1 MANSAQNP
9 ARTRGGN
16 LFLRTAAFSA
26 LVTILTLI
34 AFGIRFVLHERTTL
48 YHHLQ
53 DRGRI
58 IANALEPVMVGALE
72 SGDSAEA
79 ENQVSRMLRLES
91 LRYVVV
97 TLETGESYLMN
108 DDGLRQL
115 NLTGKWLPS
124 SPSEA
129 EPGIRANPFG
139 QNEVYHYSHLVR
151 NKSDQAWIHVGLSTD
166 QYQESL
172 RDLFQI
178 VFDLAIPGLLIGF
191 LASFI
196 FANRLIKPIG
206 QLKRFA
212 KQIAAG
218 DLEAQVDIKTN
229 TELGLL
235 GDTMNQMVG
244 DLRQMGDREK
254 ETVAQEARLREHEI
268 LLKEIHHRVKNNL
281 QVLSSLLRMQARR
294 ASAEEMKAMLKES
307 EARIRSMGLIHEKLY
322 QSNSLSTI
330 DFKSYVDTLANQLLR
345 MHRLGETRLDL
356 KVDIDDVQLPLDTAM
371 PCGLI
376 INELISNSLKYAF
389 QGREQGCIHV
399 RLDRQIDR
407 SYHMRVADDGIGM
420 PVDKADHRK
429 GSLGMNLV
437 HMLVDQLNGE
447 VEFKNGQG
455 TTADIRFRE
464 IEYTNRI

>member
-1 MANSAQNP
+1 MVNP
-9 ARTRGGN
+9 AQQPVRTRGGN

-34 AFGIRFVLHERTTL
+34 AFGIRFVLHERNTL

-53 DRGRI
+53 DRGRT
-58 IANALEPVMVGALE
+58 IANALEPVAVGAID
-72 SGDSAEA
+72 SGEFDEA
-79 ENQVSRMLRLES
+79 EKQFLRMLRHEA
-91 LRYVVV
+91 LRYVVL
-97 TLETGESYLMN
+97 TLQTGESHLITN
-108 DDGLRQL
+108 DGIRSLA
-115 NLTGKWLPS
+115 LTGRWLPS
-124 SPSEA
+124 SPNEA
-129 EPGIRANPFG
+129 DPGIHANPFG
-139 QNEVYHYSHLVR
+139 QNEVYHYSHLGR
-151 NKSDQAWIHVGLSTD
+151 SKSQPVWIHVGLSTD
-166 QYQESL
+166 EYQESL

-218 DLEAQVDIKTN
+218 DLEAQVDIQSN

-244 DLRQMGDREK
+244 DLRQMGEREK
-254 ETVAQEARLREHEI
+254 ETMAQEARLREHEI

-322 QSNSLSTI
+322 RSDSLSTI
-330 DFKSYVDTLANQLLR
+330 DFKSYVDTLASQLLR

-356 KVDIDDVQLPLDTAM
+356 QVDIDNVQLPLDTAM

-389 QGREQGCIHV
+389 QGREQGRIHV
-399 RLDRQIDR
+399 RLDRQEDR
-407 SYHMRVADDGIGM
+407 SYHMKVADDGIGM
-420 PVDKADHRK
+420 PIDASNQRK

-447 VEFKNGQG
+447 IEFKNGQG
-455 TTADIRFRE
+455 TIAEIRFRE
-464 IEYTNRI
+464 IEYTNRM